1 MMLLMSKIMIK
12 KYIKKQFPVEAVLWD
27 GTNFEEVKK
36 FIIQNNPD
44 EIVHEFVDDTLCTG
58 SCCIF
63 RYKKGGI
70 LFYDKKKEKD
80 VFKYGKDRLNDK
92 SVFGVLPLG
101 YYVYFDNEK
110 GYHETVSKA
119 EFEAEYE
126 QQDSNHTSKS
136 SNFSLRDLVLQIAPK
151 HIKYYIKR
159 LEEYGFKLKYI
170 NEAEIKEES
179 AYIPFTVLEDKNGH
193 RVSIVDRDDCIDTIF
208 GFDLLVPNKDKH
220 TFTVKNFEVKN
231 NNWREAFKKL
241 IASFPDEIMKN
252 TNHHASLSS

>member
-1 MMLLMSKIMIK
+1 MIK
-12 KYIKKQFPVEAVLWD
+12 KYVKKQLPVEAVLWNGD
-27 GTNFEEVKK
+27 NFEEIKE
-36 FIIQNNPD
+36 FILSKNPD

-101 YYVYFDNEK
+101 YYIYFDNK
-110 GYHETVSKA
+110 QGYHEVVSKA

-126 QQDSNHTSKS
+126 QQDSNHTSKPS
-136 SNFSLRDLVLQIAPK
+136 SFSLRDLVMQVAPK
-151 HIKYYIKR
+151 HIKYYIER

-170 NEAEIKEES
+170 NEAEIKEGG
-179 AYIPFTVLEDKNGH
+179 AYIPFTGLVDKNGH
-193 RVSIVDRDDCIDTIF
+193 EVCIVNQDGCYSMSGARY
-208 GFDLLVPNKDKH
+208 GFELWTRNKDEHK
-220 TFTVKNFEVKN
+220 FDVKSFEAED
-231 NNWREAFKKL
+231 NNWREAFNEL
-241 IASFPDEIMKN
+241 VASLPDEILKN
-252 TNHHASLSS
+252 TNHRASLTS